1 MNKEQDV
8 SNQDKKQ
15 LQSDVH
21 RLKVK
26 DKEIILVGTAHI
38 SKQSAD
44 LVREIIETERPDCV
58 CVELDEKRYKS
69 LSDRKRWE
77 ALDIKEIIR
86 KKQLG
91 LLIANLVLASY
102 QKKLGDQ
109 IGMMPGSELMEAV
122 KSAESAE
129 IPVSLCDRDVGVT
142 LKRAWRSTPLWKKS
156 WLLATLLASLFDKTE
171 ITEEKLAEL
180 RQTDVLTELL
190 EEIGEAMPELKTVLI
205 DERDT
210 FLSEKIKSAKGKKIV
225 AVVGAGHVEG
235 IKRALYEDRSEMMDE
250 ISSAG
255 EPSPVW
261 KVLGW
266 AIPAIIIGSLGY
278 IAWNKG
284 AAVAGDNVVYWI
296 LANGIASAA
305 GAAVALAHPWTILS
319 AFVAAPITSLTPVIG
334 AGYVT
339 AFVQTMVCPPV
350 VGEFQTAIQD
360 MTTFKGWWRNRL
372 LKVFMAF
379 LLPGFGSMI
388 GTWLGG
394 YRIVSNLF

>member
-1 MNKEQDV
+1 ME
-8 SNQDKKQ
+8 NQQEDRQ
-15 LQSDVH
+15 AASDVH
-21 RLKVK
+21 RIQCGQ
-26 DKEIILVGTAHI
+26 KEIILVGTAHI
-38 SKQSAD
+38 SRQSAD
-44 LVREIIETERPDCV
+44 LVRQVIENEKPDCV

-69 LSDRKRWE
+69 LSDRRRWE

-122 KSAESAE
+122 KAAEDAG

-142 LKRAWRSTPLWKKS
+142 LKRAWRSTPLHKKS

-190 EEIGEAMPELKTVLI
+190 EEIGEAMPELKNVLI

-210 FLSEKIKSAKGKKIV
+210 YLSEKIKASDGKKIV

-235 IKRALYEDRSEMMDE
+235 IKKALCEDRSHLMDE
-250 ISSAG
+250 ISQTG
-255 EPSPVW
+255 KPSPVW

-266 AIPAIIIGSLGY
+266 AIPVIIIGSICV
-278 IAWNKG
+278 IAWQKG
-284 AAVAGDNVVYWI
+284 ADVAGDNIVYWI

-305 GAAVALAHPWTILS
+305 GAVAALAHPWTILS

-339 AFVQTMVCPPV
+339 AFVQTMVAPPV
-350 VGEFQTAIQD
+350 VGEFQSAIQD
-360 MTTFKGWWRNRL
+360 MATLKGWWRNRL

-379 LLPGFGSMI
+379 ILPGIGSMV

-394 YRIVSNLF
+394 YRIISNLFS

>member
-1 MNKEQDV
+1 MENREEIRQAG
-8 SNQDKKQ
+8 SH
-15 LQSDVH
+15 SDVH
-21 RLKVK
+21 RLTCH

-44 LVREIIETERPDCV
+44 LVRKVIEDEHPDCV
-58 CVELDEKRYKS
+58 CVELDEKRYRS

-77 ALDIKEIIR
+77 SLDIKEIIK

-122 KSAESAE
+122 KCAEGAG

-142 LKRAWRSTPLWKKS
+142 LKRAWRSTPLLKKS

-180 RQTDVLTELL
+180 RKTDVLTELL
-190 EEIGEAMPELKTVLI
+190 EEIGEAMPELKRVLI

-210 FLSEKIKSAKGKKIV
+210 YLSEKIKASEGKKIV

-235 IKRALYEDRSEMMDE
+235 IKKALCEDRSSMMEE
-250 ISSAG
+250 ISQAG

-266 AIPAIIIGSLGY
+266 AIPAVIVGSICV
-278 IAWNKG
+278 IAWQKG

-296 LANGIASAA
+296 LANGLASAA
-305 GAAVALAHPWTILS
+305 GAAVALAHPWTILA

-339 AFVQTMVCPPV
+339 AFVQTMVAPPV
-350 VGEFQTAIQD
+350 VGEFQSAVKD
-360 MTTFKGWWRNRL
+360 MATLKGWWKNRL
-372 LKVFMAF
+372 LKVFTAF
-379 LLPGFGSMI
+379 LLPGIGSMI

-394 YRIVSNLF
+394 YRIISNLF

>member
-1 MNKEQDV
+1 MENQQEQEGR
-8 SNQDKKQ
+8 KQ
-15 LQSDVH
+15 VAGDVH
-21 RLKVK
+21 RIQCGS
-26 DKEIILVGTAHI
+26 KEIILVGTAHI

-44 LVREIIETERPDCV
+44 LVRKVIAEERPDCV

-69 LSDRKRWE
+69 LSDRRRWE

-122 KSAESAE
+122 KAAEDAG
-129 IPVSLCDRDVGVT
+129 IPVSLCDRDVSVT
-142 LKRAWRSTPLWKKS
+142 LKRAWRRTPILKKS

-180 RQTDVLTELL
+180 RKTDVLTELL
-190 EEIGEAMPELKTVLI
+190 EEIGEAMPELKRVLI

-210 FLSEKIKSAKGKKIV
+210 YLSEKIKASEGSKIV

-235 IKRALYEDRSEMMDE
+235 IKKALCQDRSNMMAE
-250 ISSAG
+250 ISQAG
-255 EPSPVW
+255 ESSPVW

-266 AIPAIIIGSLGY
+266 AIPAIIIGSICV
-278 IAWNKG
+278 IAWQKG
-284 AAVAGDNVVYWI
+284 ADVAGDNIVYWI

-305 GAAVALAHPWTILS
+305 GAVVALSHPWTILS

-339 AFVQTMVCPPV
+339 AFVQTMVAPPV
-350 VGEFQTAIQD
+350 VGEFQSAIKD
-360 MTTFKGWWRNRL
+360 MATLKGWWRNRL

-379 LLPGFGSMI
+379 ILPGIGSMI

-394 YRIVSNLF
+394 YRIISNLF

>member
-1 MNKEQDV
+1 ME
-8 SNQDKKQ
+8 NQQ
-15 LQSDVH
+15 EGRQQAAGDVH
-21 RLKVK
+21 HIQCGS
-26 DKEIILVGTAHI
+26 KEIILVGTAHI

-44 LVREIIETERPDCV
+44 LVRQVIEQERPDCV

-69 LSDRKRWE
+69 LSDRRRWE

-122 KSAESAE
+122 KTAEQAG
-129 IPVSLCDRDVGVT
+129 IPVALCDRDVSVT
-142 LKRAWRSTPLWKKS
+142 LKRAWRSTPVLKKS

-190 EEIGEAMPELKTVLI
+190 EEIGEAMPELKKVLI

-210 FLSEKIKSAKGKKIV
+210 YLSEKIKASEGNKIV

-235 IKRALYEDRSEMMDE
+235 IKRALCQDRSSMMDE
-250 ISSAG
+250 ISDAG

-261 KVLGW
+261 KIVGW
-266 AIPAIIIGSLGY
+266 AIPAVIIGSICI
-278 IAWNKG
+278 IAWQKG
-284 AAVAGDNVVYWI
+284 ADVAGDNIVYWI
-296 LANGIASAA
+296 LANGLASAA
-305 GAAVALAHPWTILS
+305 GAAVALSHPWTILS

-339 AFVQTMVCPPV
+339 AFVQTMVAPPV
-350 VGEFQTAIQD
+350 VGEFQSAIRD
-360 MTTFKGWWRNRL
+360 MATVKGWWRNRL

-379 LLPGFGSMI
+379 ILPGIGSMI

-394 YRIVSNLF
+394 YRIISNLF